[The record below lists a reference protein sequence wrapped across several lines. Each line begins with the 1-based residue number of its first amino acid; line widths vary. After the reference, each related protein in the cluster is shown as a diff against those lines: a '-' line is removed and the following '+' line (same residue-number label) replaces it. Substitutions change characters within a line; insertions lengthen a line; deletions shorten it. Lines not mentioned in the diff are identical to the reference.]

1 MEDRN
6 GIALV
11 TKKILIAVVASA
23 AIVAAVAALV
33 YERELRRIQFAL
45 SLFTGAE
52 QYEAFARIPEIYPT
66 SRMPAA
72 ATPHSFPEGEPISL
86 PESFDY
92 AGATVDTQT
101 FLAETDT
108 SALLVL
114 EDGRVRYERYMLT
127 GGRDV
132 GWLSMSVA
140 KSFVSAAVGIAVEE
154 GHIRSIEEPITAYV
168 PRLAG
173 SAYDGVRI
181 KDILQM
187 SSGARWNEDYSDPE
201 SDINRFGRIMAL
213 GGSMDEFA
221 ATLERE
227 HEPGTLNHYN
237 STDTQ
242 VLGMLLVAATGRSVA
257 DYMAEKL
264 WQPLGME
271 SDGHWIVDSEGM
283 ELVFGGLNATARDYA
298 KLGELYRLGGR
309 WNGEQIV
316 PEAWVHASV
325 TPDAPHLT
333 PESKAD
339 DPFPVGYGYQWWIPA
354 GDEGEFSAI
363 GVYNQF
369 IFVNPS
375 RDLVV
380 VKLSAFSDY
389 ATSLDESAYREVES
403 FEFFRAIARR
413 IESLR
418 AAPAEPLR

>member
-1 MEDRN
+1 MKK
-6 GIALV
+6 IILAVSALV
-11 TKKILIAVVASA
+11 AIGLAVGAY
-23 AIVAAVAALV
+23 V
-33 YERELRRIQFAL
+33 YQRELGRVAFAA
-45 SLFTGAE
+45 SLFSGAE
-52 QYEAFARIPEIYPT
+52 QYENFSRIAELYPT
-66 SRMPAA
+66 ATMPAA
-72 ATPHSFPEGEPISL
+72 AEPYQFEEGDPISL
-86 PESFDY
+86 PSSFVY
-92 AGATVDTQT
+92 EGTSVDSET

-108 SALLVL
+108 SALLVI
-114 EDGRVRYERYMLT
+114 EDGKVRFERYMLT
-127 GGRDV
+127 GGRGV
-132 GWLSMSVA
+132 NWLSMSVA

-154 GHIRSIEEPITAYV
+154 GHIESIEEPITRYV
-168 PRLAG
+168 PSLAG

-201 SDINRFGRIMAL
+201 SDINRFGRIMAI

-242 VLGMLLVAATGRSVA
+242 VLGMLLFGATHRTVA

-271 SDGHWIVDSEGM
+271 SDGYWMVDSEGM
-283 ELVFGGLNATARDYA
+283 EMAFGGLNATARDYA
-298 KLGELYRLGGR
+298 KLGELYRLGGL
-309 WNGEQIV
+309 WNGTQIV
-316 PEAWVHASV
+316 PEPWVHASV

-333 PESKAD
+333 PEAKAD
-339 DPFPVGYGYQWWIPA
+339 DSFPVGYGYQWWIPA

-375 RDLVV
+375 RNLVI

-389 ATSLDESAYREVES
+389 ATSLDDSAYREIES
-403 FEFFRAIARR
+403 FEFFRAIA
-413 IESLR
+413 EAL
-418 AAPAEPLR
+418 